1 VDYLEFSLKKDN
13 MTKIEIESIISQKGN
28 LKNLPNATLV
38 EYMDKLTNEFEIT
51 KQNIISFTLH
61 LDKVEQIY
69 NIILSEYKNRKV
81 DE

>member
-1 VDYLEFSLKKDN
+1 

>member
-1 VDYLEFSLKKDN
+1 MDYLEFSLKKDN